1 MASEIRNA
9 SIWQSGDLKIN
20 WVRHH
25 MPLLNGLE
33 EEFKQTTPFKGLKI
47 ALSVHLEAK
56 TAYLCQVLAAAGAEM
71 YVTGSNPLSTQDD
84 IAAALVHQGLNVFA
98 WYNATPEE
106 YTRHCRKVIESGPNI
121 IIDDGG
127 DLVNTIHTDYPE
139 LIPNVIGGCEETT
152 TGIIRL
158 KGQALLSVDAMFDK
172 MEAEYNGRAALYRE
186 SVTGLCSAFL
196 VELWRAYT
204 EQNSSDVNARLNSV
218 LTYIREHLRTV
229 TLEDAAAHAS
239 YSRTYFSHLF
249 YEYTGEHFTDYV
261 NRLRINEA
269 VRLLINTD
277 AAIEDIGP
285 MLGYASKPF
294 FYRMLR
300 QFTGLTPGEMRKR
313 AGGTIEKSKPE
324 NI

>member
-1 MASEIRNA
+1 MEDEYKSFTFSQWAREGERIALIGNNIFNLSRLLGA
-9 SIWQSGDLKIN
+9 DGSRAGGQYRGQGDLYWFDSESELNEELNTMMHTHGDFTEIVFIRKGAGKTRIGHAEYLIN
-20 WVRHH
+20 KGDAIVIPPHTPH
-25 MPLLNGLE
+25 ACMPLPQLYITNVLIDYRVVDGVADAGGL
-33 EEFKQTTPFKGLKI
+33 FLGP
-47 ALSVHLEAK
+47 
-56 TAYLCQVLAAAGAEM
+56 
-71 YVTGSNPLSTQDD
+71 D
-84 IAAALVHQGLNVFA
+84 
-98 WYNATPEE
+98 PERRFLRE
-106 YTRHCRKVIESGPNI
+106 P
-121 IIDDGG
+121 
-127 DLVNTIHTDYPE
+127 
-139 LIPNVIGGCEETT
+139 
-152 TGIIRL
+152 GIIRL

-294 FYRMLR
+294 FYRMFR

-313 AGGTIEKSKPE
+313 AGTKSEKES
-324 NI
+324 